1 MGLRHNRELD
11 KFHASKN
18 WLGKKMLC
26 YLMFFMP
33 HPERQSGIFTLM
45 PVAIDR
51 RYVRQLSRLEFLAKQ
66 AVEGFITGM
75 HKSPFHGFSV
85 EFAEHRLYNSGEST
99 RHIDWKLYART
110 EKLFVKRYE
119 EETNLRCQ
127 LVIDHSTSMYFPEK
141 VPAEGGA
148 FNKLKF
154 SLYASAA
161 LIELLRRQ
169 RDALGISLF
178 ADKLDLHTRA
188 RSSASHHAY
197 LYSELEALLDTVSE
211 PPVKR
216 TCAVETL
223 HEIAE
228 SIPKRSLVVLF
239 SDMMDN
245 SERADEMFE
254 ALQHLRHNKHEVV
267 IFHVVDGEKEL
278 NFDYDNRP
286 HTFVDLEQGTEIK
299 VNPLDIRD
307 HYLEQ
312 MQEFRTNLKVR
323 CGQNR
328 IDLVEADIHK
338 GVNPVLL
345 QYLMKRQR
353 MF

>member
-1 MGLRHNRELD
+1 M
-11 KFHASKN
+11 AS
-18 WLGKKMLC
+18 
-26 YLMFFMP
+26 
-33 HPERQSGIFTLM
+33 
-45 PVAIDR
+45 IDR
-51 RYVRQLSRLEFLAKQ
+51 QYVRQLSRLEFLAKQ

-85 EFAEHRLYNSGEST
+85 EFAEHRLYNKGEST

-127 LVIDHSTSMYFPEK
+127 LVIDHSSSMYFPDK
-141 VPAEGGA
+141 VPVEGDQ

-154 SLYASAA
+154 SIYAAA
-161 LIELLRRQ
+161 SLIELLRRQ
-169 RDALGISLF
+169 RDALGLSLF
-178 ADKLDLHTRA
+178 ADTLNLHTRT
-188 RSSASHHAY
+188 RSSAAHHAY
-197 LYSELEALLDTVSE
+197 LYNELEQLLQTVAE
-211 PPVKR
+211 TEQKR
-216 TCAVETL
+216 TFAVETL

-245 SERADEMFE
+245 SERADELFE

-278 NFDYDNRP
+278 EFDYDNRP
-286 HTFVDLEQGTEIK
+286 HTFVDLESGNEIK
-299 VNPLDIRD
+299 VNPLDIRE
-307 HYLEQ
+307 HYLTQ
-312 MQEFRTNLKVR
+312 MRAFKENLKIR
-323 CGQNR
+323 CGQYR
-328 IDLVEADIHK
+328 IDLVEADIRK

-345 QYLMKRQR
+345 QYLIKRQR
-353 MF
+353 LL